1 MFHIHNRIE
10 LCENA
15 KCAQN
20 LITAPP
26 KIDRMPDDLYLP
38 EGDNTKIK
46 IYYSGDQPME
56 VTLSK
61 DGKKI
66 DETTHIKYTIFDEY
80 LIIFIKDITKDDA
93 GTYTLTVKNDS
104 GSVSASFTVYI
115 TGELKAIFYNAY
127 LLNYLF

>member
-1 MFHIHNRIE
+1 
-10 LCENA
+10 
-15 KCAQN
+15 
-20 LITAPP
+20 
-26 KIDRMPDDLYLP
+26 
-38 EGDNTKIK
+38 
-46 IYYSGDQPME
+46 ME

-66 DETTHIKYTIFDEY
+66 QETTHIKYTVFDDY

-115 TGELKAIFYNAY
+115 TGKLTQMCYSIYFTTLHVTYKV
-127 LLNYLF
+127 

>member
-1 MFHIHNRIE
+1 M
-10 LCENA
+10 
-15 KCAQN
+15 
-20 LITAPP
+20 
-26 KIDRMPDDLYLP
+26 D
-38 EGDNTKIK
+38 
-46 IYYSGDQPME
+46 

-80 LIIFIKDITKDDA
+80 LIIFIKDIRKDDA

-115 TGELKAIFYNAY
+115 TG
-127 LLNYLF
+127 

>member
-1 MFHIHNRIE
+1 
-10 LCENA
+10 
-15 KCAQN
+15 
-20 LITAPP
+20 
-26 KIDRMPDDLYLP
+26 MPDDLYLP

-66 DETTHIKYTIFDEY
+66 DETVHIKYTIFDEY

-115 TGELKAIFYNAY
+115 TGELKAIFYNSY
-127 LLNYLF
+127 LINYFFKNIILS

>member
-1 MFHIHNRIE
+1 
-10 LCENA
+10 
-15 KCAQN
+15 
-20 LITAPP
+20 
-26 KIDRMPDDLYLP
+26 MPDDLYLP

>member
-1 MFHIHNRIE
+1 MCYLYN
-10 LCENA
+10 CT
-15 KCAQN
+15 QN
-20 LITAPP
+20 VFTAPP
-26 KIDRMPDDLYLP
+26 KIDRVPGDLYLP

-56 VTLSK
+56 VTLTK

-66 DETTHIKYTIFDEY
+66 EETTHIKYTVFDEY

-93 GTYTLTVKNDS
+93 GTYTLSVKNDS

-115 TGELKAIFYNAY
+115 TGELKDVYNTCLARV
-127 LLNYLF
+127 LTIKVSL

>member
-1 MFHIHNRIE
+1 
-10 LCENA
+10 
-15 KCAQN
+15 
-20 LITAPP
+20 
-26 KIDRMPDDLYLP
+26 MPDDLYLP

-115 TGELKAIFYNAY
+115 TGELRATFYKAY

>member
-1 MFHIHNRIE
+1 
-10 LCENA
+10 
-15 KCAQN
+15 
-20 LITAPP
+20 
-26 KIDRMPDDLYLP
+26 MPADLYLP

-66 DETTHIKYTIFDEY
+66 EENTHIKYTVFDEY
-80 LIIFIKDITKDDA
+80 LIIFIKDITKNDA
-93 GTYTLTVKNDS
+93 GTYTLSVKNDS

-115 TGELKAIFYNAY
+115 TGELTQMFYSVY
-127 LLNYLF
+127 LITLPVKYKV

>member
-1 MFHIHNRIE
+1 
-10 LCENA
+10 
-15 KCAQN
+15 
-20 LITAPP
+20 
-26 KIDRMPDDLYLP
+26 
-38 EGDNTKIK
+38 
-46 IYYSGDQPME
+46 ME

-66 DETTHIKYTIFDEY
+66 QETTHIKYTVFDEY

-115 TGELKAIFYNAY
+115 TGELTQMYYSIYFTTLHVTYKV
-127 LLNYLF
+127 